1 MATLSF
7 GFGTGRRAPRVADP
21 RDDALGTDIS
31 ALPSLGPRFRLLV
44 GPENLAEACA
54 RRLMTPRGALH
65 YAPDYGTDLRAFLSE
80 AFTGRTLNRVRAA
93 VEAELRKDRRVN
105 AVSAV
110 ATYDAPTESLTVEV
124 VVENDA
130 GPFTLTV
137 RATALTVELLAV
149 ES

>member
-1 MATLSF
+1 MATLSY
-7 GFGTGRRAPRVADP
+7 GFGTGRRVARVTDS
-21 RDDALGTDIS
+21 RDETLGTDVS
-31 ALPSLGPRFRLLV
+31 ALPSLGSRFRLV
-44 GPENLAEACA
+44 SGPENLAEALA

-80 AFTGRTLNRVRAA
+80 AFTARTITRVRAA
-93 VEAELRKDRRVN
+93 VEAELRKDRRVT

-110 ATYDAPTESLTVEV
+110 ATYDATTESLAVEV
-124 VVENDA
+124 VVENEA